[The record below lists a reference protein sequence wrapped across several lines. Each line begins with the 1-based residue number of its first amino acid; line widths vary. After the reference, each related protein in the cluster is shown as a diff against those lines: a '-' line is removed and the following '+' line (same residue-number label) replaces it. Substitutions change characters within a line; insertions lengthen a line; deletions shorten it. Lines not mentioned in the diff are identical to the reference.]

1 MTIRKSSS
9 AEALRALSMIAAKLD
24 ICPVQHAG
32 ATNGPAQDAICSVQ
46 FRDPVFCSPWWGH
59 ATGSFVGGTLDP
71 AACLT
76 GAYGEMIENVSC
88 DLWYPDWLPCRR
100 EIKPLWDEDL
110 ISSEQCAE
118 SLPRGSGVRHT
129 VESCPPAARHRVHP
143 YANVTNPADRILFPR
158 EIGLEVSGRNNGGA
172 VGSEPCEAIVTG
184 LFEIF
189 ERYVLG
195 KFALRTERFPLINP
209 NVFESKRA
217 GRIATFLKAN
227 GHETLYLDMSL
238 GGRLPV
244 VGVLLLNPAL
254 DVMSLAVAGS
264 HSLQEAVEHCLR
276 EMLSDEYYR
285 DRLVGWP
292 TGFEAI
298 DLVRAWAR
306 SGFTV
311 GWGGSLAQIDFA
323 RGYSEE
329 YKRAFDEHAR
339 DNAELLRRSVAICR
353 GFGSEVYARDC
364 SILGVSSFHVY
375 ASVLSE
381 NLFVAHE
388 GLLSQDENA
397 RMLAAISRDRW
408 LRDYLPILD
417 QCSAGEFSAWTTLGR
432 LLDNPF
438 IGYPEDEDVCDYFN
452 WPVAPAR
459 GPAALWPE
467 YRGVSL
473 MTLVAGLAYHAGD
486 FAKAAALWRRATTLK
501 RPAYDVVGHFLDLA
515 ATSPDL
521 SAAKRDFV
529 ASFGESRLAEVE
541 HEMSIASLI
550 RIPLRPGDTDI
561 EQRWQCFRDR
571 IYPRRG
577 QWRAEPFELGG

>member
-9 AEALRALSMIAAKLD
+9 AEVLRILSTIAAKLD
-24 ICPVQHAG
+24 LCPVQHAW
-32 ATNGPAQDAICSVQ
+32 ATNGPAHDAISSVQ

-59 ATGSFVGGTLDP
+59 ATGSCIGDTFDP

-88 DLWYPDWLPCRR
+88 DLWYPDWLACRR
-100 EIKPLWDEDL
+100 EITPLWDEDVV
-110 ISSEQCAE
+110 STEQCAE
-118 SLPRGSGVRHT
+118 TLPRSSGLRHT
-129 VESCPPAARHRVHP
+129 VESNPPTARHRVHP
-143 YANVTNPADRILFPR
+143 YINVTNPADRILFPR
-158 EIGLEVSGRNNGGA
+158 EIGLEVAGRNNGGA
-172 VGSEPCEAIVTG
+172 VGSEPCEAIITA

-209 NVFESKRA
+209 NVFQSQRA
-217 GRIATFLKAN
+217 GQIATFLKAN
-227 GHETLYLDMSL
+227 GYETLYLDMTL

-244 VGVLLLNPAL
+244 AGVLLLNPKL

-264 HSLQEAVEHCLR
+264 HCLQQAVVHCLR

-285 DRLVGWP
+285 DCLVGWP
-292 TGFEAI
+292 LVSNETEI
-298 DLVRAWAR
+298 VRAWSR

-323 RGYSEE
+323 RGYSEK
-329 YKRAFDEHAR
+329 YKDAFDEPAR
-339 DNAELLRRSVAICR
+339 DNVELLRRGVTICR
-353 GFGSEVYARDC
+353 DFGAEVYARNC
-364 SILGVSSFHVY
+364 SILGVSAFHVY

-388 GLLSQDENA
+388 GLLPTDENA
-397 RMLAAISRDRW
+397 RAVAAVSRDRW
-408 LRDYLPILD
+408 LHDYLPILD
-417 QCSAGEFSAWTTLGR
+417 QCSGGQFGAWTSLRR

-438 IGYPEDEDVCDYFN
+438 VGYPEDEDVCDYFN
-452 WPVAPAR
+452 WPVAPACDASA
-459 GPAALWPE
+459 PTSE

-473 MTLVAGLAYHAGD
+473 VTLVAGLAYHAGD
-486 FAKAAALWRRATTLK
+486 VAQAAALWRRAKKLK
-501 RPAYDVVGHFLDLA
+501 RPMHDLVGHFLDLA
-515 ATSPDL
+515 ASSRGL
-521 SAAKRDFV
+521 SVAKRHF
-529 ASFGESRLAEVE
+529 AAAFGESRLGDVE
-541 HEMSIASLI
+541 REISVASLI

-561 EQRWQCFRDR
+561 ERRWQCFRDR

-577 QWRAEPFELGG
+577 EWRAEPFELRG

>member
-1 MTIRKSSS
+1 MTIRKSSP
-9 AEALRALSMIAAKLD
+9 AEVLRVLSMIAAKLD
-24 ICPVQHAG
+24 ICPMQHDW

-46 FRDPVFCSPWWGH
+46 LRDPVFCSPWWGH
-59 ATGSFVGGTLDP
+59 ATGSYVGGTLDP
-71 AACLT
+71 AAWLA

-88 DLWYPDWLPCRR
+88 DLWYPDWLPCQRK
-100 EIKPLWDEDL
+100 ITPLWDEDVV
-110 ISSEQCAE
+110 STEHCAE
-118 SLPRGSGVRHT
+118 TLPRGSGVRHT
-129 VESCPPAARHRVHP
+129 VESSPSAARHRVHP
-143 YANVTNPADRILFPR
+143 YTNVTDPADRMLFPR

-189 ERYVLG
+189 ERYALG

-209 NVFESKRA
+209 NVFENGRA
-217 GRIATFLKAN
+217 GRIATFLKTN
-227 GHETLYLDMSL
+227 GYETLYLDMTL

-264 HSLQEAVEHCLR
+264 HSLQQAIEHCFR

-292 TGFEAI
+292 LGFEATEI
-298 DLVRAWAR
+298 ARAWAR

-329 YKRAFDEHAR
+329 YKRAFDERAR
-339 DNAELLRRSVAICR
+339 DNVELLRRSVAICR

-364 SILGVSSFHVY
+364 SILGISSFHVY
-375 ASVLSE
+375 VSVLSE

-388 GLLSQDENA
+388 GLLGRDENA
-397 RMLAAISRDRW
+397 RALAAVSRDRW
-408 LRDYLPILD
+408 LHDYLPILD
-417 QCSAGEFSAWTTLGR
+417 QCSAGEFGGWTTLCR

-452 WPVAPAR
+452 WPVALAR
-459 GPAALWPE
+459 GPAASTQE

-473 MTLVAGLAYHAGD
+473 VTLVAGLACHAGD
-486 FAKAAALWRRATTLK
+486 FAKAAALWRRVKTLK
-501 RPAYDVVGHFLDLA
+501 RPRHEVAGHFLDLA
-515 ATSPDL
+515 ASLPEL
-521 SAAKRDFV
+521 SVVKRHFAA
-529 ASFGESRLAEVE
+529 AFGESRLAEVE
-541 HEMSIASLI
+541 RELSIASLI
-550 RIPLRPGDTDI
+550 RIPLRPGDTEI
-561 EQRWQCFRDR
+561 EQRWRHFRDR
-571 IYPRRG
+571 VYPRRG
-577 QWRAEPFELGG
+577 ERRAQLFELRD